1 MNSNWYLTFLKKVR
15 KIGVTRLE
23 MLMNQEQY
31 HQECNNKWVKTQKPT
46 LAIAR
51 RMIKKGNHGI
61 KNLKVSWNHKP
72 TFCEAR
78 GNLGEMFWSSVVRVS
93 ADGCR
98 TRNMILTIDKMGK
111 EIR

>member
-1 MNSNWYLTFLKKVR
+1 MQR
-15 KIGVTRLE
+15 AGQAAE
-23 MLMNQEQY
+23 
-31 HQECNNKWVKTQKPT
+31 HQAANNTWVKGRKPT

-51 RMIKKGNHGI
+51 CLIQKGNHGI

-72 TFCEAR
+72 TFCEAK
-78 GNLGEMFWSSVVRVS
+78 GNAGEMFWSSVVRVS

-98 TRNMILTIDKMGK
+98 TRNMVLTVDKMGR

>member
-1 MNSNWYLTFLKKVR
+1 MK
-15 KIGVTRLE
+15 RLG
-23 MLMNQEQY
+23 QEAV
-31 HQECNNKWVKTQKPT
+31 HQAANNAWVKGQKPT

-72 TFCEAR
+72 TFCEAK
-78 GNLGEMFWSSVVRVS
+78 GNLGEMFWSSVVHVA

-98 TRNMILTIDKMGK
+98 TRNMVLTIDKMGK